1 MANALYIHI
10 PFCIRKCVY
19 CDFTSIPY
27 NPELV
32 KKYAEALCAELRLN
46 RDFAGELNTIY
57 LGGGTPSVMPEDFFK
72 GLFSCI
78 RDVFAVSSSAEIT
91 MEANPGTISKSK
103 IETLFCIGVNR
114 VSIGVQSL
122 NDEELRTL
130 GRMHDATDALHAVEL
145 ISRAGIR
152 NFSIDLM
159 YGIPGQT
166 PETWRETLKGTL
178 DLGPPHISSYE
189 LTPEKNTR
197 LFDLMKSGEIE
208 FPSEDL
214 ILAMYDNAIDSFSS
228 AGYKQYEISNFAR
241 PGCLC
246 AHNMNYWNRGE
257 YIAVGTGA
265 HSFLGGRRTK
275 NTCDVES
282 YVNLLQRGLSP
293 IAEVTE
299 ISPDEELKE
308 FIFLGLRKG
317 EGINLKHDKIAAT
330 GIEDAVE
337 DLIKNGHLDISGDR
351 LRLTGKGVLIS
362 NSVIVAIFE
371 RLHL

>member
-1 MANALYIHI
+1 
-10 PFCIRKCVY
+10 
-19 CDFTSIPY
+19 
-27 NPELV
+27 
-32 KKYAEALCAELRLN
+32 
-46 RDFAGELNTIY
+46 
-57 LGGGTPSVMPEDFFK
+57 
-72 GLFSCI
+72 
-78 RDVFAVSSSAEIT
+78 
-91 MEANPGTISKSK
+91 
-103 IETLFCIGVNR
+103 
-114 VSIGVQSL
+114 
-122 NDEELRTL
+122 
-130 GRMHDATDALHAVEL
+130 MHDATDALHAVEL

-208 FPSEDL
+208 LPSEDL

-337 DLIKNGHLDISGDR
+337 DLIKNGHLGISGDR

>member
-57 LGGGTPSVMPEDFFK
+57 VGGGTPSVMPEDFFK